1 MNSEKWGREE
11 EKSVYFA
18 QGFSIISSC
27 VIQLVIEINRRRR
40 ERQETQREFS
50 VSGSFFRVFFSMPI
64 PFCLHELYGEV

>member
-50 VSGSFFRVFFSMPI
+50 VSGSFFRVFFFYANS
-64 PFCLHELYGEV
+64 FLLA